1 MIYVHHKPK
10 SQEEQSLTVDP
21 EPSGADPWPIDPS
34 LPLGEGVYR
43 ALQDALQKGR
53 LAPGD
58 RLREEEI
65 ARRLAVSRT
74 PVREAFARLLARR
87 FVEPAG
93 GRGIVV
99 RTLDIGEVTELYMMR
114 EILEGAAARLAARHA
129 SEFEV
134 DTLREIEAGFEAA
147 GDEASRAESN
157 RHLHDA
163 IVRVARNRYL
173 DASLE
178 ELKDALPLLG
188 RTTFSVPERPQAAA
202 AEHRAV
208 VDAIASRDLDGAE
221 AAARA
226 HIRGALRARLSMMR
240 IAERS

>member
-1 MIYVHHKPK
+1 M
-10 SQEEQSLTVDP
+10 SAADTTGTV
-21 EPSGADPWPIDPS
+21 ENGGKEGWAIDPG

-43 ALQDALQKGR
+43 ALRDALRDGR
-53 LAPGD
+53 LVPGD
-58 RLREEEI
+58 RLREEDI

-74 PVREAFARLLARR
+74 PVREAFARMLARR
-87 FVEPAG
+87 FIEPAG
-93 GRGIVV
+93 GRGLVV

-114 EILEGAAARLAARHA
+114 EILEGASARLAARHA

-134 DTLREIEAGFEAA
+134 ETLRQIEESFEAA
-147 GDEASRAESN
+147 MSEEVQADAN
-157 RHLHDA
+157 RDLHDA
-163 IVRVARNRYL
+163 IVRMARNRYL

-188 RTTFSVPERPQAAA
+188 RTTFSVANRPTGAA

-208 VDAIASRDLDGAE
+208 VDAIAAHDLDGAE

-240 IAERS
+240 SPERA